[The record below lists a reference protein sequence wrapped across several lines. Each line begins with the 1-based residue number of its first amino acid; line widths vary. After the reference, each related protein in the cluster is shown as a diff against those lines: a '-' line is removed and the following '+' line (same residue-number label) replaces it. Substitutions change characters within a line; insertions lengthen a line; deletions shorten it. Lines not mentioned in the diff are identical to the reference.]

1 MYGWKR
7 MIEIRHELYIGTMAT
22 PLLETSTSD
31 SKGNLKLGSASTSAM
46 WEPLLIAQ
54 ICSQSTRSN

>member
-1 MYGWKR
+1 

-46 WEPLLIAQ
+46 
-54 ICSQSTRSN
+54 